1 LRGNPDETE
10 WESVKTNVTAAEEA
24 FNHKN
29 ELVGV
34 MGKNAIE
41 ILGLH

>member
-1 LRGNPDETE
+1 VGNPNETE
-10 WESVKTNVTAAEEA
+10 WESVKTNVNAAEEA
-24 FNHKN
+24 FKEVD
-29 ELVGV
+29 ELSGV